1 MVSSWYVLILNLEGL
16 VTLTS
21 PNVEQLAGCAP
32 SELYGRPVT
41 AVLAD
46 RSAFEIPRIL
56 ESARLRGRWEGEIV
70 HRSRNGDEARLRGM
84 VISVIGAD
92 KQIAGFSLITT
103 LKESKE
109 AGGESVLED
118 GARLRTLLHELN
130 NPLAA
135 VMGFSQLVMMDKSCE
150 GALRSYM
157 EKLFAEVLRM
167 TEIVEE
173 LRSYAISLQQK

>member
-1 MVSSWYVLILNLEGL
+1 
-16 VTLTS
+16 
-21 PNVEQLAGCAP
+21 
-32 SELYGRPVT
+32 
-41 AVLAD
+41 
-46 RSAFEIPRIL
+46 
-56 ESARLRGRWEGEIV
+56 
-70 HRSRNGDEARLRGM
+70 
-84 VISVIGAD
+84 
-92 KQIAGFSLITT
+92 
-103 LKESKE
+103 
-109 AGGESVLED
+109 
-118 GARLRTLLHELN
+118 LHELN